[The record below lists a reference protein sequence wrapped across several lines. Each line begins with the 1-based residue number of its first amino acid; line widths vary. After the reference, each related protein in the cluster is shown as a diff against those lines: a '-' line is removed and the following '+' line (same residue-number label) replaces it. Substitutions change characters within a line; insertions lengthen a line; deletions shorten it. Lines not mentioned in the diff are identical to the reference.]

1 MAEPLDC
8 GSLQLTVTD
17 PVPGVTAK
25 PVGASG
31 ALAGTM
37 AEVGIETTEDSAM
50 LFAVELVTALNV

>member
-8 GSLQLTVTD
+8 GSLQDTVTE

-31 ALAGTM
+31 AFAGTT
-37 AEVGIETTEDSAM
+37 AVVGIETTEDTEE
-50 LFAVELVTALNV
+50 LLAVELVTALNV